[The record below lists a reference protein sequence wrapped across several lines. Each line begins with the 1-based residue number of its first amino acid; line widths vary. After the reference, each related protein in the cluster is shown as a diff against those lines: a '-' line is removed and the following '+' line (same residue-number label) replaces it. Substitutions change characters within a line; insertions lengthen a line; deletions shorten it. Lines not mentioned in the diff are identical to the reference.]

1 MNVAEI
7 EIKKKSNGKIQ
18 YLTEVLKEIPTN
30 TILCKTL
37 TGLGATYGE
46 IKAKR
51 HSIIIEPNKPVIVGK
66 CKDSKHNGDNL
77 FPVHEGIY
85 SDDIVNYIENTF
97 EYNSKHTGKNS
108 NKYIKILTTPE
119 SFPKVK
125 SAFEEVD
132 YDIRFNC
139 FLLYDE
145 CHKLVK
151 DADYRNSISL
161 PMDFFFECQ
170 YKAMVSATPIETNDP
185 RFEEQGFQILKV
197 KPTFEYKRDINLWIT
212 NNLLQT
218 VKEVLAKVE
227 DKTCFLFCN
236 STDMIY
242 ALMKQLNILDKS
254 AVFCSD
260 KSVDKL
266 KGLKFKSA
274 YSTWGEN
281 NMKHYNWLTSRFYN
295 AVDIEIKECPNVL
308 FLTDCYIAEYTMF
321 DPNTDIIQCAGR
333 FRNGI
338 TNLSLISNI
347 NKDFPIRNRD
357 YLNGCIQC
365 SKDIYDMIKCL
376 YEQARSNKIQ
386 QEVYKATLDALP
398 FTQYITPD
406 GRINYFAID
415 NYIDNELVKG
425 IYSSNENLHL
435 ALFCNDS
442 FNVVSYQTNF
452 YKLGDYERLR
462 RENKSISLKEKR
474 KIIVEQLELLGDCE
488 TEMDFAFKEDLRK
501 ADPLIVEAYE
511 VLGKAKIEE
520 LKYKKKL
527 IRREIHYQNA
537 NGNNILELI
546 NDTFQ
551 VGTWY
556 SRNEIKKE
564 LIGIYGRLAITPLE
578 AISSHSIL
586 NYFDAIE
593 KQRKK
598 KKGYLLQKRKFYIM
612 ETKIQE

>member
-1 MNVAEI
+1 
-7 EIKKKSNGKIQ
+7 
-18 YLTEVLKEIPTN
+18 
-30 TILCKTL
+30 
-37 TGLGATYGE
+37 
-46 IKAKR
+46 
-51 HSIIIEPNKPVIVGK
+51 
-66 CKDSKHNGDNL
+66 
-77 FPVHEGIY
+77 
-85 SDDIVNYIENTF
+85 
-97 EYNSKHTGKNS
+97 
-108 NKYIKILTTPE
+108 
-119 SFPKVK
+119 
-125 SAFEEVD
+125 
-132 YDIRFNC
+132 
-139 FLLYDE
+139 
-145 CHKLVK
+145 
-151 DADYRNSISL
+151 
-161 PMDFFFECQ
+161 
-170 YKAMVSATPIETNDP
+170 
-185 RFEEQGFQILKV
+185 
-197 KPTFEYKRDINLWIT
+197 
-212 NNLLQT
+212 
-218 VKEVLAKVE
+218 
-227 DKTCFLFCN
+227 
-236 STDMIY
+236 
-242 ALMKQLNILDKS
+242 MKQLNILDKS

-266 KGLKFKSA
+266 KGLNFKSA

-295 AVDIEIKECPNVL
+295 AVDIEINECPNVL
-308 FLTDCYIAEYTMF
+308 LLTDCYMAEYTIF

-338 TNLSLISNI
+338 TSLFLISNI
-347 NKDFPIRNRD
+347 NKNFPVRNRD
-357 YLNGCIQC
+357 YLNGVIQC
-365 SKDIYDMIKCL
+365 SKDIYDTTKCQ
-376 YEQARSNKIQ
+376 YEQARNNKIR
-386 QEVYKATLDALP
+386 QEAYKSTLDALP
-398 FTQYITPD
+398 FTQYITSD

-425 IYSSNENLHL
+425 IYSSNENLHQ

-527 IRREIHYQNA
+527 IRREIHYQKA

-551 VGTWY
+551 VGSWY

-612 ETKIQE
+612 ETKNQE

>member
-1 MNVAEI
+1 MNVVEI

-66 CKDSKHNGDNL
+66 CKDSKHKGDNL

-85 SDDIVNYIENTF
+85 SDDVVNYIENTF
-97 EYNSKHTGKNS
+97 EYNSKHTGKKDH
-108 NKYIKILTTPE
+108 KYIKILTTPE

-132 YDIRFNC
+132 FDIRFNC

-161 PMDFFFECQ
+161 PMDFFFQCQ
-170 YKAMVSATPIETNDP
+170 YKAMVSATPTKINDP
-185 RFEEQGFQILKV
+185 RFKEQGFKIIKI
-197 KPTFEYKRDINLWIT
+197 KPTFDYKRDINLWVT
-212 NNLLQT
+212 NNLLQS
-218 VKEVLAKVE
+218 VKEVLAKIE

-236 STDMIY
+236 STDTIY

-266 KGLKFKSA
+266 RGQNFKSA
-274 YSTWGEN
+274 HSTWDVK

-308 FLTDCYIAEYTMF
+308 LLTDCYMAEYTMF

-338 TNLSLISNI
+338 TSLSLISNI
-347 NKDFPIRNRD
+347 NKNFPVRNRD
-357 YLNGCIQC
+357 YLNGCVQC

-386 QEVYKATLDALP
+386 QEVCKATLDALP

-406 GRINYFAID
+406 GKINYFAID

-425 IYSSNENLHL
+425 IYSSNENLHK

-442 FNVVSYQTNF
+442 FKVVSYQTNF
-452 YKLGDYERLR
+452 YKLGDCERLR

-474 KIIVEQLELLGDCE
+474 KIIVEQLELLGDCA

-501 ADPLIVEAYE
+501 ADSLIVEAYE
-511 VLGKAKIEE
+511 VLGKTKIEE
-520 LKYKKKL
+520 LKYNKKQIQKEL
-527 IRREIHYQNA
+527 HYQKA
-537 NGNNILELI
+537 NGNNILLII

-551 VGTWY
+551 VGRWY
-556 SRNEIKKE
+556 SRKNIKEELLEI
-564 LIGIYGRLAITPLE
+564 YRRLNIHLFEAIT
-578 AISSHSIL
+578 SHSIL
-586 NYFDAIE
+586 KFFDAVE

-598 KKGYLLQKRKFYIM
+598 QKGYLLKRRKFNIM
-612 ETKIQE
+612 ETKFQE

>member
-66 CKDSKHNGDNL
+66 YNDSKHKGDNL

-85 SDDIVNYIENTF
+85 SDDIVNYIEKTF

-170 YKAMVSATPIETNDP
+170 YKAMVSATLIEINDP
-185 RFEEQGFQILKV
+185 RFEEQGFQILKI
-197 KPTFEYKRDINLWIT
+197 KPTFEYKRDINLWVT

-236 STDMIY
+236 STDTIY
-242 ALMKQLNILDKS
+242 TLMKQLNILDKS

-295 AVDIEIKECPNVL
+295 AVDIEINECPNVL
-308 FLTDCYIAEYTMF
+308 LLTDCYMAEYTIF

-338 TNLSLISNI
+338 TSLYLISNV
-347 NKDFPIRNRD
+347 NNNFPVQNRD
-357 YLNGCIQC
+357 YLNGFIQC
-365 SKDIYDMIKCL
+365 SKNIYDATKCQ
-376 YEQARSNKIQ
+376 YEQARNNKIS
-386 QEVYKATLDALP
+386 QEAYKAVLDASP
-398 FTQYITPD
+398 FRQYITPE
-406 GRINYFAID
+406 GKINYFAID
-415 NYIDNELVKG
+415 NYIDNELIKG
-425 IYSSNENLHL
+425 IYNCKENLYR
-435 ALFCNDS
+435 AFCPNDF

-452 YKLGDYERLR
+452 YKLGDYERLC
-462 RENKSISLKEKR
+462 RENKSNSLKEKR
-474 KIIVEQLELLGDCE
+474 KTIVEQLELLGDCE
-488 TEMDFAFKEDLRK
+488 TEMDFAFKEVLRK

-511 VLGKAKIEE
+511 ILGKAKIEE

-527 IRREIHYQNA
+527 IRREIHYQKA
-537 NGNNILELI
+537 NGNNILEII

-551 VGTWY
+551 VGSWY

-564 LIGIYGRLAITPLE
+564 LIGIYGRLAIIPLE

-586 NYFDAIE
+586 NYFEAIE

-598 KKGYLLQKRKFYIM
+598 QKGYLLQKRKFNIM
-612 ETKIQE
+612 ETKFQE

>member
-1 MNVAEI
+1 
-7 EIKKKSNGKIQ
+7 
-18 YLTEVLKEIPTN
+18 
-30 TILCKTL
+30 
-37 TGLGATYGE
+37 
-46 IKAKR
+46 
-51 HSIIIEPNKPVIVGK
+51 
-66 CKDSKHNGDNL
+66 
-77 FPVHEGIY
+77 
-85 SDDIVNYIENTF
+85 
-97 EYNSKHTGKNS
+97 
-108 NKYIKILTTPE
+108 
-119 SFPKVK
+119 
-125 SAFEEVD
+125 
-132 YDIRFNC
+132 
-139 FLLYDE
+139 
-145 CHKLVK
+145 
-151 DADYRNSISL
+151 
-161 PMDFFFECQ
+161 
-170 YKAMVSATPIETNDP
+170 
-185 RFEEQGFQILKV
+185 
-197 KPTFEYKRDINLWIT
+197 
-212 NNLLQT
+212 
-218 VKEVLAKVE
+218 
-227 DKTCFLFCN
+227 
-236 STDMIY
+236 
-242 ALMKQLNILDKS
+242 
-254 AVFCSD
+254 
-260 KSVDKL
+260 
-266 KGLKFKSA
+266 
-274 YSTWGEN
+274 
-281 NMKHYNWLTSRFYN
+281 
-295 AVDIEIKECPNVL
+295 
-308 FLTDCYIAEYTMF
+308 MF

-338 TNLSLISNI
+338 TSLSLISNI
-347 NKDFPIRNRD
+347 NKGFPIRNRD

-511 VLGKAKIEE
+511 ILGKAKIEE

-527 IRREIHYQNA
+527 IRREIHYQKA
-537 NGNNILELI
+537 NGNNILEII

-551 VGTWY
+551 VGSWY

-564 LIGIYGRLAITPLE
+564 LIGIYGRLAIIPLE

-586 NYFDAIE
+586 NYFEAIE

-598 KKGYLLQKRKFYIM
+598 QKGYLLQKRKFNIM
-612 ETKIQE
+612 ETKFQE

>member
-66 CKDSKHNGDNL
+66 YNDSKHKDDNL

-170 YKAMVSATPIETNDP
+170 YKAMVSATPIEINDP
-185 RFEEQGFQILKV
+185 RFEEQGFQIIKI
-197 KPTFEYKRDINLWIT
+197 KPTFDYKRDINLWVT
-212 NNLLQT
+212 NNLLQST
-218 VKEVLAKVE
+218 KEVLAKIE

-236 STDMIY
+236 STDTIY
-242 ALMKQLNILDKS
+242 ALMKQLNLLDKS

-266 KGLKFKSA
+266 RGLNFKSA
-274 YSTWGEN
+274 YSTWDEK

-295 AVDIEIKECPNVL
+295 AVDIEINECPNVL
-308 FLTDCYIAEYTMF
+308 LLTDCYMAEYTMF

-338 TNLSLISNI
+338 SSLHLISNI
-347 NKDFPIRNRD
+347 NNHYPIWNRD
-357 YLNGCIQC
+357 ELNG
-365 SKDIYDMIKCL
+365 YIKCFKETYDNINLL
-376 YEQARSNKIQ
+376 YEQNRKCKMK
-386 QEVYKATLDALP
+386 QEAYKAILDTLP
-398 FTQYITPD
+398 FTQFLTTD
-406 GRINYFAID
+406 GYINYFAID
-415 NYIDNELVKG
+415 NYIDNEFIKG
-425 IYSSNENLHL
+425 YYQNSVNLYRAFSDNEVFSLSSYHNNH
-435 ALFCNDS
+435 
-442 FNVVSYQTNF
+442 
-452 YKLGDYERLR
+452 YKLGDYERLH
-462 RENKSISLKEKR
+462 RENNAISLKAKR
-474 KIIVEQLELLGDCE
+474 KILVKQLEILGDCS
-488 TEMDFAFKEDLRK
+488 TELDLSFKEELRQVDK
-501 ADPLIVEAYE
+501 LIVEAYDK
-511 VLGKAKIEE
+511 LGKAKIEE
-520 LKYKKKL
+520 LRYNSKKIK
-527 IRREIHYQNA
+527 REIILTDYHNKA
-537 NGNNILELI
+537 RGNEAQKLLNL
-546 NDTFQ
+546 DFQ
-551 VGTWY
+551 IGAWY
-556 SRNEIKKE
+556 SAENIKSKLKQICKDLDMKPLKAVTSHTILDFFE
-564 LIGIYGRLAITPLE
+564 AKPQQRGKKRGYLII
-578 AISSHSIL
+578 
-586 NYFDAIE
+586 
-593 KQRKK
+593 RKK
-598 KKGYLLQKRKFYIM
+598 FI
-612 ETKIQE
+612 

>member
-1 MNVAEI
+1 
-7 EIKKKSNGKIQ
+7 
-18 YLTEVLKEIPTN
+18 
-30 TILCKTL
+30 
-37 TGLGATYGE
+37 
-46 IKAKR
+46 
-51 HSIIIEPNKPVIVGK
+51 
-66 CKDSKHNGDNL
+66 
-77 FPVHEGIY
+77 
-85 SDDIVNYIENTF
+85 
-97 EYNSKHTGKNS
+97 
-108 NKYIKILTTPE
+108 
-119 SFPKVK
+119 
-125 SAFEEVD
+125 
-132 YDIRFNC
+132 
-139 FLLYDE
+139 
-145 CHKLVK
+145 
-151 DADYRNSISL
+151 
-161 PMDFFFECQ
+161 
-170 YKAMVSATPIETNDP
+170 
-185 RFEEQGFQILKV
+185 
-197 KPTFEYKRDINLWIT
+197 
-212 NNLLQT
+212 
-218 VKEVLAKVE
+218 
-227 DKTCFLFCN
+227 
-236 STDMIY
+236 MIY

-274 YSTWGEN
+274 NSTWNEN

-338 TNLSLISNI
+338 TSLSLISNI
-347 NKDFPIRNRD
+347 NKGFPIRNRD

-527 IRREIHYQNA
+527 IRREIHYQKA

-551 VGTWY
+551 VGLWY
-556 SRNEIKKE
+556 SRKEIKKE
-564 LIGIYGRLAITPLE
+564 LIGIYGRLAIIPLE

-586 NYFDAIE
+586 NYFEAIE

-598 KKGYLLQKRKFYIM
+598 QKGYLLQKRKFNIM
-612 ETKIQE
+612 ETKFQE